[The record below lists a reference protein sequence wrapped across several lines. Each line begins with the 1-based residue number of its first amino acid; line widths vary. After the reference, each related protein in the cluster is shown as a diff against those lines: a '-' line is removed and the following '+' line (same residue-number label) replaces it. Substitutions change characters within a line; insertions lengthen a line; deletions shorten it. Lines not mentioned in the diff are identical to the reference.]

1 MINTACVIIR
11 IGGYIQMALII
22 GGTIIGLVVVECL
35 EKLFDYLID
44 VMGTKND

>member
-1 MINTACVIIR
+1 MV
-11 IGGYIQMALII
+11 LIVV